1 MEKGGGVGERSIL
14 HLFPRVHHPDD
25 PECIVNCHSHQTR
38 KDKVREL
45 VSHIDLISLGI
56 KFLSINF

>member
-1 MEKGGGVGERSIL
+1 MEKGVGWGRGVS
-14 HLFPRVHHPDD
+14 FTHHPDD